1 MHLIFT
7 TILGWFSSLAGRF
20 LSDTALKFIAYKTL
34 LVTLLTVTLPVIAK
48 NFMTWLFQELVNAAN
63 ANMNTEGLNVT
74 VLHLSGIAGYLA
86 SQLMLADCLS
96 ILITAIVIR
105 FTLNFIPF
113 IG

>member
-1 MHLIFT
+1 MQLIFT
-7 TILGWFSSLAGRF
+7 TILGWFSSLAGRL

-34 LVTLLTVTLPVIAK
+34 LITLLTVTLPVIAK

-63 ANMNTEGLNVT
+63 ANMHTDGLHAT

-86 SQLMLADCLS
+86 SHLMLADCLS
-96 ILITAIVIR
+96 LIITAIVIR

-113 IG
+113 VG

>member
-20 LSDTALKFIAYKTL
+20 LSDTALKFIAYKAL

-48 NFMTWLFQELVNAAN
+48 NLMTWLFQELVNAAN
-63 ANMNTEGLNVT
+63 ANVHTDGLNAT

-86 SQLMLADCLS
+86 SHLMLADCLS